1 MTYPY
6 TCPPGTHPNAID
18 IEILSTWHCS
28 LLNKCVQMHMYRHG
42 LATFVFSTCL
52 SLICAARDNDVIQ
65 LGMRL
70 LLSFVSPL
78 FSLTLLHGHA
88 ARQPDGKVTGM
99 LHPC

>member
-1 MTYPY
+1 
-6 TCPPGTHPNAID
+6 
-18 IEILSTWHCS
+18 
-28 LLNKCVQMHMYRHG
+28 MHMYRHG

-88 ARQPDGKVTGM
+88 ARQPDGKVAGM
-99 LHPC
+99 LHPCHVTCHVRKMVWSVVCLHRLQYVDHMDYK